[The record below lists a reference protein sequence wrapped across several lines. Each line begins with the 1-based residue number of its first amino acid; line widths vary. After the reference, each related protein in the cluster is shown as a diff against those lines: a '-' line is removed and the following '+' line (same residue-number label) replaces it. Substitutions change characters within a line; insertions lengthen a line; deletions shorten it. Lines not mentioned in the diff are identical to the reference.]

1 MTVDAAH
8 AVLSDGVARAFGP
21 RWFEWVTEA
30 LTGEGRDPEDLSVL
44 LTDDLLAERVLQQ
57 VRERMRADDEAP
69 DLPDMDFGW
78 YAYGPTTR
86 PVPGKGFGGRRGV
99 GLPTPAWRCWLQRGA
114 AWPAGAR
121 SARAARAAARRRAPS
136 LLADGLL
143 DHQ

>member
-78 YAYGPTTR
+78 YAYGPDD
-86 PVPGKGFGGRRGV
+86 PS
-99 GLPTPAWRCWLQRGA
+99 
-114 AWPAGAR
+114 GAR
-121 SARAARAAARRRAPS
+121 ERFRRARRRRTANARMA
-136 LLADGLL
+136 LLAPARRRVAGRRKER
-143 DHQ
+143 

>member
-78 YAYGPTTR
+78 YAYGPDD
-86 PVPGKGFGGRRGV
+86 PS
-99 GLPTPAWRCWLQRGA
+99 
-114 AWPAGAR
+114 GAR
-121 SARAARAAARRRAPS
+121 ERFRRATRRRTANARMALLAPARRRVA
-136 LLADGLL
+136 GRRKER
-143 DHQ
+143 